1 MRYLELPATWVPPAY
16 TASTKSAAGQ
26 DSFARITNL
35 AMTIF
40 LLMGFSVC
48 AGLLLLDDIRIHHLS
63 GQLFISLL
71 IVCGLSQLILLCWQ
85 KFKPRVLASSICEE
99 SVLQRQQSQLRP
111 QPGLAPGFS
120 AETPPGYEQVF
131 HP

>member
-1 MRYLELPATWVPPAY
+1 MRYLELPATWVPS
-16 TASTKSAAGQ
+16 ASTKSAPAGQ
-26 DSFARITNL
+26 DSIARITNRAL
-35 AMTIF
+35 AIF
-40 LLMGFSVC
+40 LLMGFLVC
-48 AGLLLLDDIRIHHLS
+48 AGLLLLDDLGLYHLS
-63 GQLFISLL
+63 GQLFVSLL